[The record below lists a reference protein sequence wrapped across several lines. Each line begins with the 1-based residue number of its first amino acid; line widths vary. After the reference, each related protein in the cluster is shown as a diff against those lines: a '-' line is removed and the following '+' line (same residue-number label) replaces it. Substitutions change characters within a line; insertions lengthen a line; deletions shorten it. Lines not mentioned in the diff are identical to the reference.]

1 MRAFTRLT
9 GLVTGATGKAFAALP
24 GSRRRPGVHRT
35 RSAKAFYGWWIVTAA
50 MIINSCKHGTF
61 NRGISFYVLPLTK
74 EMSVGVAAISV
85 ADVLGRVTGGIVGPF
100 MGYLTDRFGAR
111 IMLIAGGV
119 ASGIGLILLSFVNS
133 YRVFLLVFVGLISMG
148 FRTGYDNAASTAL
161 NQWFRRR
168 RALAMSFSSVG
179 QGLGGVAITPL
190 VGLLVLKLGWRTAAK
205 VSGIGVLAIVL
216 PLAMLVRRSP
226 ESMGLLPD
234 GDRPDARTSPG
245 PAAQPGSLRGQ
256 SATAGR
262 TRIGRAGAVLPPDPD
277 FTAKEAM
284 WTWSY
289 WLLVLAVGFRNT
301 VHSGVSFL
309 MVPVLVWFLEGSGR
323 SEEDGMTIAIP
334 LVTMLAFCTI
344 VFNPLIGWLGDSW
357 SKLKLSAVTMV
368 SGVLA
373 LLVLMDQS
381 GHIWQ
386 AVLFVVLMAFS
397 ESSNALAWAILGDF
411 FGRRSFA
418 TLRGWQHLP
427 NQCMSAAS
435 PWWMGLIFD
444 HSGSYVWALI
454 PLAALYGLAGIM
466 FLIIPVPTP
475 PVRSLAAT

>member
-1 MRAFTRLT
+1 MRI
-9 GLVTGATGKAFAALP
+9 LP
-24 GSRRRPGVHRT
+24 KFRQRPRGHRT
-35 RSAKAFYGWWIVTAA
+35 RPVRAFYGWWIVAA
-50 MIINSCKHGTF
+50 VMIINSCKHGTF

-74 EMSVGVAAISV
+74 EMGVGVAAISL
-85 ADVLGRVTGGIVGPF
+85 ADVLGRVTGGFIGPVA
-100 MGYLTDRFGAR
+100 GYLTDRFGAR
-111 IMLIAGGV
+111 SMMLAGGV

-133 YRVFLLVFVGLISMG
+133 YRVFMLVFVGLISMG
-148 FRTGYDNAASTAL
+148 FRTGYDNAASAAL

-179 QGLGGVAITPL
+179 QGLGGAAVTPL
-190 VGLLVLKLGWRTAAK
+190 VGFLVLKLGWRTAAK

-234 GDRPDARTSPG
+234 GDGSDARRPLSPTTG
-245 PAAQPGSLRGQ
+245 PENL
-256 SATAGR
+256 AGR
-262 TRIGRAGAVLPPDPD
+262 TASPSRQRVVRPGGTMPPDPD

-289 WLLVLAVGFRNT
+289 WLLVFTVGLRNT

-309 MVPVLVWFLEGSGR
+309 LVPVLVWFLEGSGR
-323 SEEDGMTIAIP
+323 SEEAGMAIAIP

-344 VFNPLIGWLGDSW
+344 VFNPLVGWLGDSW
-357 SKLKLSAVTMV
+357 SKLRLSAVTMV

-386 AVLFVVLMAFS
+386 AVLFVVLLAFS

-427 NQCMSAAS
+427 NQFMSAAT

-444 HSGSYVWALI
+444 YSGSYFWALV
-454 PLAALYGLAGIM
+454 PLAALYGLSGIL

-475 PVRSLAAT
+475 PVRPAAVGTRLPE